1 MPASTMQ
8 HLSIRTML
16 SGLFHL
22 PLRPT
27 PAAAAA
33 ASHSSARPFS
43 LSPAILAKK
52 KGRPTVDRR
61 ITLIRHHLY
70 HPTKL
75 TPRPLRF
82 SRNRALRHWTIR
94 RAWSVFSSKRRQE
107 HQLELER
114 QYNAMR
120 AACEELRTGLGDG
133 GRLFR
138 RAMMKTGVWSIP
150 ERGEG
155 HGVPIEYS
163 RGLSQWV
170 GGKAVGGAASGDAEA
185 AARQAQQ
192 CPKRR

>member
-1 MPASTMQ
+1 MLT
-8 HLSIRTML
+8 LS
-16 SGLFHL
+16 
-22 PLRPT
+22 
-27 PAAAAA
+27 
-33 ASHSSARPFS
+33 
-43 LSPAILAKK
+43 LALA
-52 KGRPTVDRR
+52 
-61 ITLIRHHLY
+61 LIRHHLY

-94 RAWSVFSSKRRQE
+94 RAWSLFTSKRRQE
-107 HQLELER
+107 QQLELER

-120 AACEELRTGLGDG
+120 AACEELRTGVGDG

-163 RGLSQWV
+163 RGLAEWV
-170 GGKAVGGAASGDAEA
+170 GGKAVGGASGGDPEA
-185 AARQAQQ
+185 AGKIWDDSWR
-192 CPKRR
+192 PTEKKKRESTDSS